1 MKQGIYSVIN
11 DMDFMINYQRYKDKN
26 EEIINVDLPSF
37 KVNFTQ
43 QQYENLMSLTKIFKV
58 EED

>member
-26 EEIINVDLPSF
+26 EEVFNVELPSF
-37 KVNFTQ
+37 RVNFTQ